1 MGNFCIEEVNDE
13 GFDERKN
20 KMQLWKGKISE
31 QSTGKFSGKHTDRMK
46 RDRYRCSVLVA
57 KSNSPAEKVS
67 VMSRVILQTI
77 CRRFISTVTNR
88 P

>member
-1 MGNFCIEEVNDE
+1 MGEFCIEEVNDE

-20 KMQLWKGKISE
+20 KMQPQEGKISE
-31 QSTGKFSGKHTDRMK
+31 QSTGNFSGKHIDRMK
-46 RDRYRCSVLVA
+46 KARYWCSVLAA
-57 KSNSPAEKVS
+57 KSNSSVEKVS